1 MRSWTSGCATATG
14 HLPPENGEKTV
25 SLLTYVAIAI
35 LAAQPLTPGDHFRK
49 LEVDK
54 RERSYHVHVPPQ
66 IDAKQ
71 PTPVV
76 LAFHGAWTNGPIM
89 ALSSGLSAK
98 ADKAGFIVVYPNGT
112 GKGKLALI
120 WNSGG
125 LLDPIVKTLPD
136 DVEFVRKLLDDLATV
151 ANVDRK
157 RVYATGISN
166 GGFMCYRL
174 AAELSD
180 RIAAIAPVCGSLAVE
195 PRPKRPVSV
204 IHFHGTA
211 DRLVPFGGPDERT
224 PKSLSFKS
232 VPETIRIWARLDGCP
247 GKPKIT
253 DLPDKE
259 KDGTTVK
266 REVYGPG
273 KEGAEVVLYTIE
285 NGGHTWPG
293 RPWAVLFLGKTT
305 RDVSANDLIWEFFQR
320 HPMK

>member
-1 MRSWTSGCATATG
+1 MGF
-14 HLPPENGEKTV
+14 
-25 SLLTYVAIAI
+25 LTYIAVAV
-35 LAAQPLTPGDHFRK
+35 LAAEPLTPGNHFRK
-49 LEVDK
+49 LELAGV
-54 RERSYHVHVPPQ
+54 ERSYHVHVPPQ
-66 IDAKQ
+66 YDAKQ

-76 LAFHGAWTNGPIM
+76 LAFHGAMTNGPIM

-151 ANVDRK
+151 VHVDPK

-180 RIAAIAPVCGSLAVE
+180 RIAAVAPVCGALGLDKCQ
-195 PRPKRPVSV
+195 PTRPVSV

-211 DRLVPFGGPDERT
+211 DRLVPFNGPDERT

-232 VPETIRIWARLDGCP
+232 VQETIRIWAKLDGCP
-247 GKPKIT
+247 EEPKVT

-259 KDGTTVK
+259 KDETTVK

-273 KEGAEVVLYTIE
+273 KDGSEVVLYTIK

-305 RDVSANDLIWEFFQR
+305 QDISANDLIWEFFQR